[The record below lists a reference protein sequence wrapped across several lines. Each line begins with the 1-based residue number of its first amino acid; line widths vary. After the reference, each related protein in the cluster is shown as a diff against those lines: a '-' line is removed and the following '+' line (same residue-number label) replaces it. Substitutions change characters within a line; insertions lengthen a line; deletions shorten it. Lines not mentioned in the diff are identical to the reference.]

1 MLYQCIDY
9 RNTYYE
15 MFTLEPDGSPVGLT
29 SHCKL
34 VLDQINFMI
43 GRGQKGIFF
52 SYDAFCKS
60 YLPMVDHVQTLY
72 SKYTIQ
78 CYDIGESEAEVSYDL
93 IVFFGTFSVIEFD
106 IPLLWRTYIVPKKTP
121 VVFYTTES
129 CRVVEKVGQF
139 IGFAEVEQF
148 ERVEFDEIVTR
159 IRPGVSSESSL
170 KSSNVPLSSGPVSVG
185 SQNLSLLDSH
195 EPPEIKSVETPKDK
209 RSTNTIPTKQMPP
222 PKRAIQDTAN
232 RAVLQQHPTA
242 TEKKLDETSQNDLA
256 LRRKIKNLQRAG
268 MSIRK
273 IAKELKIPKG
283 KVEWLLKRKPA
294 QFKQDKT

>member
-15 MFTLEPDGSPVGLT
+15 MFTLEPDGSPVGFT

-93 IVFFGTFSVIEFD
+93 IVLFGTFAGIGRD
-106 IPLLWRTYIVPKKTP
+106 IPQLWRAHIVPKKTP
-121 VVFYTTES
+121 VVFYTTKSYRE
-129 CRVVEKVGQF
+129 
-139 IGFAEVEQF
+139 F

-170 KSSNVPLSSGPVSVG
+170 KSSNVPLSSGAVPVG

-209 RSTNTIPTKQMPP
+209 RSTNTMPP

-232 RAVLQQHPTA
+232 KSVLQQHPTT
-242 TEKKLDETSQNDLA
+242 TEKKLDETSQDDLA
-256 LRRKIKNLQRAG
+256 LRRKIKKLQATG

-273 IAKELKIPKG
+273 IAKELKITKG
-283 KVEWLLKRKPA
+283 KVEWLLGRKPS
-294 QFKQDKT
+294 QLKQDKTQK